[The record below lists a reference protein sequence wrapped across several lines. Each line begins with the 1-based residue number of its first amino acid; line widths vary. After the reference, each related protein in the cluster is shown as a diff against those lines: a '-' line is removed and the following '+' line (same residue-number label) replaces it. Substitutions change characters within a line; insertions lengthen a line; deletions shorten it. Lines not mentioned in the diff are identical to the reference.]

1 MMTSRTIPPLPEE
14 VGMGD
19 GEEGVVVLQLP
30 VKDPTFDLAKAVC
43 NHGLFMM
50 APNGWDPATASLRR
64 PLRLSS
70 SSASLSVRVSQP
82 SPPPDHLL
90 VSVYCTTFL
99 SSQDQDAILSQVR
112 RMLRMS
118 DENDRMIREFH
129 TIHAAAKER
138 GFGRIFRSPTLFEDM
153 VKCILLCNCRY
164 PIKLESKESKIYKGS
179 KTCYLYFD
187 TSLGEGILLSKDI
200 QDYLSSLN
208 TEYPSFL
215 KPSIVFTET
224 TDRTSMIDGASRIH
238 FCFKRPAKKASKS
251 GLESR
256 QASFSSSGYGER
268 KIVEKLRSSNS
279 VSSSD
284 GFIKSSSKD
293 KSSSNSIQDMA
304 QPVPATFTHFGNKS
318 MLSVIPDA
326 TADEKFV
333 SDEGTLCW
341 NLLFSRLSF
350 DVKKG
355 CEINNL
361 IKARIQRTLS
371 NMRAPSYIGEITC
384 TGLDLDNLPPY
395 VHRMRVFPMDLNEV
409 WFMESVNLNCK
420 KTIKTSLESNSTGEV
435 NSDFLE
441 GIEHHRN
448 QLKSSSNSAVGMDNR
463 NEVDKAD
470 GLRNSK
476 STNWTLGYMSRW
488 KAILHSLADQVSKS
502 LPSDQ
507 LWFGFTTMPEL
518 DWNLDSSVGDQK
530 ITSSHTALLF
540 GNRVKAAIHDSLVLP
555 NLWMWPRTLSMAKAL
570 CELQLELKC
579 CTISRELYPKTPQ
592 LREFKRKRHNTMDVI
607 AKSVDKCQE
616 NRSNLAQKAMSFF
629 NHDNHSNKSQR
640 METSTVGETDSI
652 YDFEGLPIINK
663 LDASSPVRQLS
674 SGILC
679 LPNTQGNFPSPEELA
694 NVDVNYLASRCKLGY
709 RSQWI
714 VSLAQDIVEHK
725 IQFSKLEEI
734 CNGSTLY
741 SYDELDKELSGIHGF
756 GPFTRANILMC
767 MGFYHKI
774 PSDSE
779 TIRHLKQFH
788 SIKNCTVRTA
798 RKNLKAIYGKCAPF
812 QFLAYWFEM
821 WTCYEEIFGKMT
833 QMPPS
838 NYQIVTGINMKVSEI
853 KK

>member
-153 VKCILLCNCRY
+153 VKCILLCNC
-164 PIKLESKESKIYKGS
+164 
-179 KTCYLYFD
+179 
-187 TSLGEGILLSKDI
+187 
-200 QDYLSSLN
+200 
-208 TEYPSFL
+208 
-215 KPSIVFTET
+215 
-224 TDRTSMIDGASRIH
+224 
-238 FCFKRPAKKASKS
+238 RPAKKASKS

-409 WFMESVNLNCK
+409 WFMEVDIEYSGGIILNIE
-420 KTIKTSLESNSTGEV
+420 TRLEVRE
-435 NSDFLE
+435 
-441 GIEHHRN
+441 
-448 QLKSSSNSAVGMDNR
+448 
-463 NEVDKAD
+463 
-470 GLRNSK
+470 
-476 STNWTLGYMSRW
+476 
-488 KAILHSLADQVSKS
+488 
-502 LPSDQ
+502 
-507 LWFGFTTMPEL
+507 PEL
-518 DWNLDSSVGDQK
+518 QK
-530 ITSSHTALLF
+530 D
-540 GNRVKAAIHDSLVLP
+540 NK
-555 NLWMWPRTLSMAKAL
+555 NKWPRTLSMAKAL

-853 KK
+853 KNEC